1 MPVKFISRPTFF
13 FFIVL
18 SLLALFLPL
27 NFIILEA
34 GPTTNLLSDKLKIL
48 GVNLNSFDHGAL
60 YSTTVYVTSP
70 GEHPNGIGVLSA
82 WIDGNR
88 VVLPTA
94 ALYKKGESAQSALER
109 EGKAMAIS
117 KIDAALAAKNYL
129 NESGIYAKPTWHG
142 ADVQIDMKKVGGSSA
157 GLAFALAIIAKSAD
171 PNLINDRKIAV
182 TGTITANGQV
192 GAIGGIDQKILG
204 AAKSGASIFIAPR
217 ANCSEISKHPQ
228 GMEIFAVSNLEQ
240 AVGALQNTGI
250 FACPRK

>member
-82 WIDGNR
+82 
-88 VVLPTA
+88 
-94 ALYKKGESAQSALER
+94 
-109 EGKAMAIS
+109 
-117 KIDAALAAKNYL
+117 
-129 NESGIYAKPTWHG
+129 
-142 ADVQIDMKKVGGSSA
+142 
-157 GLAFALAIIAKSAD
+157 
-171 PNLINDRKIAV
+171 
-182 TGTITANGQV
+182 
-192 GAIGGIDQKILG
+192 
-204 AAKSGASIFIAPR
+204 
-217 ANCSEISKHPQ
+217 
-228 GMEIFAVSNLEQ
+228 
-240 AVGALQNTGI
+240 
-250 FACPRK
+250 